1 MRNPILLDNTVL
13 SNLALVGQ
21 ADLVFRLWAGRV
33 ASTPEVLSEYKVAAR
48 AGLLPSHAWI
58 DLPVVELTTQEV
70 AICETFS
77 RRLGRG
83 ERSCLAVAHSRGGL
97 FASDDA
103 DARAAARRLGIP
115 ITGTLGILAL
125 TVRRELLTL
134 AQANALLADMVAA
147 GYRSPMERLDTL
159 VSTTPPPATGS
170 NS

>member
-1 MRNPILLDNTVL
+1 MRNPSLLDNTVL
-13 SNLALVGQ
+13 SNLALAGQ
-21 ADLVFRLWAGRV
+21 AELVFRLWAGRV
-33 ASTPEVLSEYKVAAR
+33 ASTPEVLSEYEVAAR

-83 ERSCLAVAHSRGGL
+83 ERSCLAVAHSRGSL

>member
-21 ADLVFRLWAGRV
+21 MDLVFRLWAGRV
-33 ASTPEVLSEYKVAAR
+33 ASTPEVLSEYEDAAR
-48 AGLLPSHAWI
+48 AGLLPPHAWT

-70 AICETFS
+70 AMSKTFS

-83 ERSCLAVAHSRGGL
+83 ERSCLAVAHLRGGL

-103 DARAAARRLGIP
+103 DARAAARRLGIRV
-115 ITGTLGILAL
+115 TGTLGILAL

-159 VSTTPPPATGS
+159 V
-170 NS
+170 